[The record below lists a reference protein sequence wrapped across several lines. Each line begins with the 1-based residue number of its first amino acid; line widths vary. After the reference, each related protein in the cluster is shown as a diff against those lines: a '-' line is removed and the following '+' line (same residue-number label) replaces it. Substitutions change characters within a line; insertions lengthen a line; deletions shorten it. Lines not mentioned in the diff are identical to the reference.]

1 MEYNS
6 DFTVSVA
13 IKDLPQL
20 TALTIFLKE
29 NNMDLIGI
37 SKKETTPT
45 VSSFKDHFS
54 SSKYTKSNFGRYGFR
69 ILQLLAEGKTYEEI
83 ADITQITIDGVRYY
97 IKKIYKVLEVK
108 NARAAIHAYQELKT
122 AM

>member
-45 VSSFKDHFS
+45 VSSFEDHFS

-108 NARAAIHAYQELKT
+108 NARAAINAYQELKT